1 MKKQDDRGVFLYRS
15 RPPSGQQLPGWSCR
29 TTTATCGRR
38 AGTALSRTQTK
49 VRQRKR
55 ERSRRAMC
63 GSKPTPTPTLARND
77 STSASTSHSQRA
89 WGSRSRRRR
98 SERAARRRARIP
110 EGQSSWWVT
119 TWTHAVRGYDG
130 VLCASVQR
138 GNGAVAWQ
146 VPERDSVMTSREKV
160 FVADENGSWVPGA
173 RQFDT
178 WRFESVL
185 VLGIDAK
192 AFFRKKAR
200 SLQAVTSPS
209 SSSVRARPI
218 WRPLLHHVCS

>member
-138 GNGAVAWQ
+138 GNGAV
-146 VPERDSVMTSREKV
+146 PERDSVMTSREKV